1 MLWWAVAIVGGW
13 LATGALIPVLWKLSG
28 WSAAEEPTSTQGD
41 GEGVLRPS
49 GGSGFDRGYSDY
61 KIGAAQRRID
71 TISSQHERAG

>member
-1 MLWWAVAIVGGW
+1 VGRSYRRW
-13 LATGALIPVLWKLSG
+13 LARNWCVDSG
-28 WSAAEEPTSTQGD
+28 SMEAQQAGQRRRANEHASD

-71 TISSQHERAG
+71 TISSMKEAG